1 MKPNMHKTRLHIPSL
16 NTTCA
21 RFDARSINVLICVV
35 LDVARIVHS
44 ETSMFS
50 YGLNAGRPATHCS
63 QCTRVPHPRQKN
75 GRVPPTPQL
84 HRQHHPEP
92 PPSLISLKL
101 CVVCLSKQTPSCRSG
116 KRHMNL
122 L

>member
-1 MKPNMHKTRLHIPSL
+1 MRN
-16 NTTCA
+16 
-21 RFDARSINVLICVV
+21 FDAQSINVIICFV

-50 YGLNAGRPATHCS
+50 DGLKAGRPATHCS
-63 QCTRVPHPRQKN
+63 QCTRVPKHRQKD
-75 GRVPPTPQL
+75 GRVPPALQL

-101 CVVCLSKQTPSCRSG
+101 FVV
-116 KRHMNL
+116 
-122 L
+122 